1 MAVEIC
7 YVKEFLVEKGN
18 RHKIWH
24 HVVGGGVGVLIVCR
38 GLYGVCLWKYIRKG
52 WDVFCRLI
60 IFKVGDGSSIK
71 FWHDPWCEGLPL
83 DNIFPELYN
92 IANDKYAS
100 VAELL
105 SLSEKNYHLDY

>member
-1 MAVEIC
+1 M
-7 YVKEFLVEKGN
+7 
-18 RHKIWH
+18 W
-24 HVVGGGVGVLIVCR
+24 R
-38 GLYGVCLWKYIRKG
+38 GLYGVCLRKYIRKG
-52 WDVFCRLI
+52 WDVFYRLI

-71 FWHDPWCEGLPL
+71 FWHDNWCEGLPL

>member
-1 MAVEIC
+1 MEIC

-24 HVVGGGVGVLIVCR
+24 HWGGGGCWSANSVQGPL
-38 GLYGVCLWKYIRKG
+38 
-52 WDVFCRLI
+52 WDVFYRLI